1 MTKIET
7 LNKRRKELGLTYE
20 DLSVKTGIPVST
32 IQKIFGGYT
41 KSPRY
46 NNLVALE
53 QALIYAPRGEL
64 APGLHDERF
73 EQMEIEEEALVYY
86 ENRGP
91 YTVADLKAREDGE
104 HYELIEGFYCVRGCP
119 SIRHQVIISSLLA
132 TFMTYIRAHEG
143 PCLVLPP
150 DTGLAPED
158 DEKTYLKPDLA
169 VVCDYEKMNAEELIR
184 GPELTV
190 EVVSP
195 TSRQRDFY
203 TKARLYEN
211 FGVREYWI
219 VDPKKEKVT
228 VYQYGEN
235 ESDIDL
241 YTFDEMIPVG
251 IFGGDLT
258 IDFAPIKAALAAL
271 PQA

>member
-1 MTKIET
+1 MM
-7 LNKRRKELGLTYE
+7 
-20 DLSVKTGIPVST
+20 
-32 IQKIFGGYT
+32 
-41 KSPRY
+41 
-46 NNLVALE
+46 NNA
-53 QALIYAPRGEL
+53 Q
-64 APGLHDERF
+64 
-73 EQMEIEEEALVYY
+73 
-86 ENRGP
+86 
-91 YTVADLKAREDGE
+91 
-104 HYELIEGFYCVRGCP
+104 
-119 SIRHQVIISSLLA
+119 
-132 TFMTYIRAHEG
+132 
-143 PCLVLPP
+143 
-150 DTGLAPED
+150 
-158 DEKTYLKPDLA
+158 
-169 VVCDYEKMNAEELIR
+169 MNAEELIR

-241 YTFDEMIPVG
+241 YTFDEMVPVG

-258 IDFAPIKAALAAL
+258 IDFALIKSALAAL

>member
-1 MTKIET
+1 MGLKET
-7 LNKRRKELGLTYE
+7 SKFISLILRHRPEAA
-20 DLSVKTGIPVST
+20 GIT
-32 IQKIFGGYT
+32 
-41 KSPRY
+41 
-46 NNLVALE
+46 L
-53 QALIYAPRGEL
+53 
-64 APGLHDERF
+64 DEH
-73 EQMEIEEEALVYY
+73 
-86 ENRGP
+86 GW
-91 YTVADLKAREDGE
+91 AD
-104 HYELIEGFYCVRGCP
+104 V
-119 SIRHQVIISSLLA
+119 Q
-132 TFMTYIRAHEG
+132 
-143 PCLVLPP
+143 
-150 DTGLAPED
+150 
-158 DEKTYLKPDLA
+158 
-169 VVCDYEKMNAEELIR
+169 ELIR

-241 YTFDEMIPVG
+241 YTFDEMVPVG

-271 PQA
+271 PQV